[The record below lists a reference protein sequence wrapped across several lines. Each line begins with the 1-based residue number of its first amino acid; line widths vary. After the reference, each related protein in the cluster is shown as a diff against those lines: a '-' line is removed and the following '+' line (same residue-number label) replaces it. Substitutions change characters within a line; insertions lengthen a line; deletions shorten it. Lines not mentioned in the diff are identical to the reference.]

1 MKTTGI
7 IIRFFASLI
16 ALSYT
21 SVAANA
27 QSFKTEQ
34 VTREITTKLNKDES
48 EKLELYVSVE
58 WPVSSYNAVITE
70 KMQKAIIYNMSSML
84 DGWGVSASQITTS
97 NLTQAIYSYNELLVE
112 NFKDW
117 LGDGANGA
125 EISLTGTFSHYHT
138 NFACCEFVLWYYVN
152 HCAHPD
158 TFMQH
163 LVLDSKT
170 GDVVTLDDIF
180 RTGYQAALKN
190 ILDLQPIRLCID
202 DEIVDK
208 TGWERDNYTLTDNFC
223 VNSKGIVFFYNNEA
237 HAVGTTSYIYIPW
250 HKISHLLK

>member
-1 MKTTGI
+1 MKTTGLL
-7 IIRFFASLI
+7 IRFFVCLV

-21 SVAANA
+21 GITINA
-27 QSFKTEQ
+27 QSIKT
-34 VTREITTKLNKDES
+34 VPLSSTITTDLNQDGS
-48 EKLELYVSVE
+48 EKLELYVSAE

-70 KMQKAIIYNMSSML
+70 KMQKAIIHNMSSML
-84 DGWGVSASQITTS
+84 DGWGVSPSQITTS

-125 EISLTGTFSHYHT
+125 DISLTGRFSHYHKS
-138 NFACCEFVLWYYVN
+138 FACCTFGLWYWVN
-152 HCAHPD
+152 HCAHPN
-158 TFMQH
+158 TFVQH
-163 LVLDSKT
+163 LVLDTKT

-180 RTGYQAALKN
+180 RTGYQTALKN
-190 ILDLQPIRLCID
+190 ILDLQPIRLYKD

-208 TGWERDNYTLTDNFC
+208 TGWERDYYTLTDNFC
-223 VNSKGIVFFYNNEA
+223 VNSKGIVFFYNNES